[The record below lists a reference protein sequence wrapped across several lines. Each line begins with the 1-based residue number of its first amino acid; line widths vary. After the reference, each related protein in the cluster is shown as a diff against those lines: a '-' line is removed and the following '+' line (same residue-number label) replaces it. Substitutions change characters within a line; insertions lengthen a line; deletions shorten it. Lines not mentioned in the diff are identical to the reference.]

1 MSKKIFCIETAL
13 DEGREGGWGG
23 GGGKGGGGEGEG
35 RGCIRF
41 L

>member
-23 GGGKGGGGEGEG
+23 GGGEGVHTFSM
-35 RGCIRF
+35 RD
-41 L
+41 